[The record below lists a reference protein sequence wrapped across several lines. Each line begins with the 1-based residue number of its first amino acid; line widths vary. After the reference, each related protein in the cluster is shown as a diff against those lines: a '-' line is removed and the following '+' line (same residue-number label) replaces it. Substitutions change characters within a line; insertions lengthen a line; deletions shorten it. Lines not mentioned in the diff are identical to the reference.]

1 MRRFLILAVGLAILT
16 TASIAAQA
24 SPQSDLK
31 EFQAYFKKRFPE
43 VPFDDYSNGVYALD
57 KNARSEWETIM
68 VFPPY
73 DIELDKGKK
82 IWNTP
87 FKNGKTFASCFRNHG
102 VDIAQHYP
110 YWDERSKEV
119 RTIEMDINTC
129 LKNNGEPEFKDLTAG
144 PMAEVV
150 AYMKS
155 LSRGQRVSIDLSN
168 PGMQAAYEKGK
179 KFFWARR
186 GQLNFSCS
194 TCHVDNAG
202 KFIRG
207 DSLSAAL
214 GHGVGFPA
222 YRGSVGHL
230 ITLHKRYMGCNK
242 QVRAAPFKP
251 QSEEYRDLEVY
262 ETYMDTG
269 LPLSAPSYRR

>member
-1 MRRFLILAVGLAILT
+1 MRRFLMLVAALGAMTAV
-16 TASIAAQA
+16 SITAQA

-31 EFQAYFKKRFPE
+31 EFQGYFKKRFPE
-43 VPFDDYSNGVYALD
+43 VPFDDYANGVYALD
-57 KNARSEWETIM
+57 KNARAEWETIM
-68 VFPPY
+68 VFAPY
-73 DIELDKGKK
+73 DIELDTGKK
-82 IWNTP
+82 LWTTP
-87 FKNGKTFASCFRNHG
+87 FANGKTFASCFRNGG

-110 YWDERSKEV
+110 YWDKQTQEV

-129 LKNNGEPEFKDLTAG
+129 LKENGEPEYKDLKKG
-144 PMAEVV
+144 PMAEVT

-155 LSRGQRVSIDLSN
+155 LSRGQRVSIDLSD
-168 PGMQAAYEKGK
+168 PGMLAAYENGK
-179 KFFWARR
+179 KFFWSRR
-186 GQLNFSCS
+186 GQLNFACS

-202 KFIRG
+202 QFIRG

-214 GHGVGFPA
+214 GHGVGFPV
-222 YRGSVGHL
+222 YRANDGHL
-230 ITLHKRYMGCNK
+230 TTLHNRYIGCNK

>member
-1 MRRFLILAVGLAILT
+1 MRRFLILAVGVAVLAT
-16 TASIAAQA
+16 MSVAAQA

-31 EFQAYFKKRFPE
+31 EFQGYFKKRFPE

-57 KNARSEWETIM
+57 KNARAEWETIM

-73 DIELDKGKK
+73 DFELEKGKK

-87 FKNGKTFASCFRNHG
+87 FKNGKTFAGCFRNHG

-110 YWDERSKEV
+110 YWDERTHEV

-129 LKNNGEPEFKDLTAG
+129 LKNNGEPEYKDVTDG
-144 PMAEVV
+144 PMAEVA

-168 PGMQAAYEKGK
+168 PGMLAAYERGK
-179 KFFWARR
+179 KFFWSRR
-186 GQLNFSCS
+186 GQLNFACS
-194 TCHVDNAG
+194 SCHVDNAG

-222 YRGSVGHL
+222 YRASAGHL
-230 ITLHKRYMGCNK
+230 ITLDKRYMGCNK

-251 QSEEYRDLEVY
+251 LSEEYRDLEVY

-269 LPLSAPSYRR
+269 LPLTAPSYRR